1 MIKSHRPLIIILI
14 LLLALFAAGCLNE
27 SDNTQNEKADET
39 LTEDVNIEDID
50 IEGST
55 TVFPLAQAA
64 AEIYMENHPEKSINV
79 VSGGSTTGIK
89 AFIDGDVDIA
99 MASRKLKDSEIEEAE
114 ANGIDPVEHII
125 AWDGLTVVVNPAN
138 PVNQLTY
145 EQIKGIYNGSISNWA
160 NVGGEDEE
168 MVIQNRDPSSGT
180 YGYFKDELLGEE
192 EFRPDL
198 VSRDSNGAIVQA
210 VTQED
215 AAIGYIGFAYLDDSV
230 KVVDIDAGNG
240 MVAPTSENILPGEY
254 PLARPLHF
262 YTDGQPTGF
271 AANFIEYIL
280 SEEGTIIIS
289 DVGYFPA

>member
-1 MIKSHRPLIIILI
+1 MIKSHKPLIIILI

-27 SDNTQNEKADET
+27 NDNTQDEKTNET
-39 LTEDVNIEDID
+39 VTEHTKVEKIN

-79 VSGGSTTGIK
+79 ISGGSTTGIK
-89 AFIDGDVDIA
+89 ALTEGEVDIA
-99 MASRKLKDSEIEEAE
+99 MASRKMKYSEKKAAEE
-114 ANGIDPVEHII
+114 NGIEPVEHVI
-125 AWDGLTVVVNPAN
+125 AWDGLTVVVNPEN
-138 PVNQLTY
+138 PVDQLTY
-145 EQIKGIYNGSISNWA
+145 EQIKGIYDGSISNWA
-160 NVGGEDEE
+160 EIGGEDQKII
-168 MVIQNRDPSSGT
+168 IQNRDPSSGT
-180 YGYFKDELLGEE
+180 YGYFKDEILGDDK
-192 EFRPDL
+192 FRPDL

-230 KVVDIDAGNG
+230 KAVDIDSGNG
-240 MVAPTSENILPGEY
+240 MVEPTSENILSGKY

-262 YTDGQPTGF
+262 YTDGQPTGL
-271 AANFIEYIL
+271 AADFIGFIL
-280 SEEGTIIIS
+280 SEEGTITIN

>member
-1 MIKSHRPLIIILI
+1 MIKSHKPLIIILI

-27 SDNTQNEKADET
+27 SDNTQDEKTNET
-39 LTEDVNIEDID
+39 VTEHTKVEKIN

-79 VSGGSTTGIK
+79 ISGGSTTGIK
-89 AFIDGDVDIA
+89 ALTEGEVDIA
-99 MASRKLKDSEIEEAE
+99 MASRKMKYSEKKAAEE
-114 ANGIDPVEHII
+114 NGIEPVEHVI
-125 AWDGLTVVVNPAN
+125 AWDGLTVVVNPEN
-138 PVNQLTY
+138 PVDQLTY
-145 EQIKGIYNGSISNWA
+145 EQIKGIYDGSISNWA
-160 NVGGEDEE
+160 EVGGEDQKII
-168 MVIQNRDPSSGT
+168 IQNRDPSSGT
-180 YGYFKDELLGEE
+180 YGYFKDEILGDDK
-192 EFRPDL
+192 FRPDL

-230 KVVDIDAGNG
+230 KAVDIDSGNG
-240 MVAPTSENILPGEY
+240 MVEPTSENILSGKY

-262 YTDGQPTGF
+262 YTDGQPTGL
-271 AANFIEYIL
+271 AADFIGFIL
-280 SEEGTIIIS
+280 SEEGTIIIN

>member
-1 MIKSHRPLIIILI
+1 MIKSHKPLIIILI

-27 SDNTQNEKADET
+27 NDNTQDEKTNET
-39 LTEDVNIEDID
+39 VTEHTKVEKIN

-79 VSGGSTTGIK
+79 ISGGSTTGIK
-89 AFIDGDVDIA
+89 ALTEGEVDIA
-99 MASRKLKDSEIEEAE
+99 MASRKMKYSEKKAAEE
-114 ANGIDPVEHII
+114 NGIEPVEHVI
-125 AWDGLTVVVNPAN
+125 AWDGLTVVVNPEN
-138 PVNQLTY
+138 PVDQLTY
-145 EQIKGIYNGSISNWA
+145 EQIKGIYDGSISNWA
-160 NVGGEDEE
+160 EVGGEDQKII
-168 MVIQNRDPSSGT
+168 IQNRDPSSGT
-180 YGYFKDELLGEE
+180 YGYFKDEILGDDK
-192 EFRPDL
+192 FRPDL

-230 KVVDIDAGNG
+230 KAVDIDSGNG
-240 MVAPTSENILPGEY
+240 MVEPTSENILSGKY

-262 YTDGQPTGF
+262 YTDGQPTGL
-271 AANFIEYIL
+271 AADFIGFIL
-280 SEEGTIIIS
+280 SEEGTIIIN

>member
-1 MIKSHRPLIIILI
+1 MIKSHKPLIIILI

-27 SDNTQNEKADET
+27 NDNTQDEKTNET
-39 LTEDVNIEDID
+39 VTEHTKVEKIN

-79 VSGGSTTGIK
+79 ISGGSTTGIK
-89 AFIDGDVDIA
+89 ALIEGEVDIA
-99 MASRKLKDSEIEEAE
+99 MASRKMKYSEKKAAE
-114 ANGIDPVEHII
+114 ANGIDPVEHVI
-125 AWDGLTVVVNPAN
+125 AWDGLTVVVNPEN
-138 PVNQLTY
+138 PVDQLTY
-145 EQIKGIYNGSISNWA
+145 EQIKGIYDGSISNWA
-160 NVGGEDEE
+160 EVGGEDQKII
-168 MVIQNRDPSSGT
+168 IQNRDPSSGT
-180 YGYFKDELLGEE
+180 YGYFKDEILGDDK
-192 EFRPDL
+192 FRPDL

-230 KVVDIDAGNG
+230 KAVDIDSGNG
-240 MVAPTSENILPGEY
+240 MVEPTSENILSGKY

-262 YTDGQPTGF
+262 YTDGQPTGL
-271 AANFIEYIL
+271 AADFIGFIL
-280 SEEGTIIIS
+280 SEEGTIIIN

>member
-1 MIKSHRPLIIILI
+1 MIKSHKPLIIILI

-27 SDNTQNEKADET
+27 NDNTQDEKTNET
-39 LTEDVNIEDID
+39 VTEHTKVEKIN

-79 VSGGSTTGIK
+79 ISGGSTTGIK
-89 AFIDGDVDIA
+89 ALIEGEVDIA
-99 MASRKLKDSEIEEAE
+99 MASRKMKYSEKKAAE
-114 ANGIDPVEHII
+114 ANGIDPVEHVI
-125 AWDGLTVVVNPAN
+125 AWDGLTVVVNPEN
-138 PVNQLTY
+138 PVDQLTY
-145 EQIKGIYNGSISNWA
+145 EQIKGIYDGSISNWA
-160 NVGGEDEE
+160 EVGGEDQKII
-168 MVIQNRDPSSGT
+168 IQNRDPSSGT
-180 YGYFKDELLGEE
+180 YGYFKDEILGDVK
-192 EFRPDL
+192 FRPDL

-230 KVVDIDAGNG
+230 KAVDIDSGNG
-240 MVAPTSENILPGEY
+240 MVEPTSENILSGKY

-262 YTDGQPTGF
+262 YTDGQPTGL
-271 AANFIEYIL
+271 AADFIGFIL
-280 SEEGTIIIS
+280 SEEGTIIIN

>member
-1 MIKSHRPLIIILI
+1 IILI

-27 SDNTQNEKADET
+27 NDNTQDEKTNET
-39 LTEDVNIEDID
+39 VTEHTKVEKIN

-79 VSGGSTTGIK
+79 ISGGSTTGIK
-89 AFIDGDVDIA
+89 ALIEGEVDIA
-99 MASRKLKDSEIEEAE
+99 MASRKMKYSEKKAAE
-114 ANGIDPVEHII
+114 ANGIDPVEHVI
-125 AWDGLTVVVNPAN
+125 AWDGLTVVVNPEN
-138 PVNQLTY
+138 PVDQLTY
-145 EQIKGIYNGSISNWA
+145 EQIKGIYDGSISNWA
-160 NVGGEDEE
+160 EVGGEDQKII
-168 MVIQNRDPSSGT
+168 IQNRDPSSGT
-180 YGYFKDELLGEE
+180 YGYFKDEILGDVK
-192 EFRPDL
+192 FRPDL

-230 KVVDIDAGNG
+230 KAVDIDSGNG
-240 MVAPTSENILPGEY
+240 MVEPTSENILSGKY

-262 YTDGQPTGF
+262 YTDGQPTGL
-271 AANFIEYIL
+271 AADFIGFIL
-280 SEEGTIIIS
+280 SEEGTIIIN

>member
-1 MIKSHRPLIIILI
+1 MIKSHKPLIIILI

-27 SDNTQNEKADET
+27 NDNTQDEKTNET
-39 LTEDVNIEDID
+39 VTEHTKVEKIN

-79 VSGGSTTGIK
+79 ISGGSTTGIK
-89 AFIDGDVDIA
+89 ALIEGEVDIA
-99 MASRKLKDSEIEEAE
+99 MASRKMKYSEKKAAE
-114 ANGIDPVEHII
+114 ANGIDPVEHVI
-125 AWDGLTVVVNPAN
+125 AWDGLTVVVNPEN
-138 PVNQLTY
+138 PVDQLTY
-145 EQIKGIYNGSISNWA
+145 EQIKGIYDGSISNWA
-160 NVGGEDEE
+160 EVGGEDQKII
-168 MVIQNRDPSSGT
+168 IQNRDPSSGT
-180 YGYFKDELLGEE
+180 YGYFKDEILGDVK
-192 EFRPDL
+192 FRPDL

-230 KVVDIDAGNG
+230 KAVDIDSGNG
-240 MVAPTSENILPGEY
+240 MVEPTSENILSGKY

-262 YTDGQPTGF
+262 YTDGQPTGL
-271 AANFIEYIL
+271 AADFIGFIL
-280 SEEGTIIIS
+280 SEEGTITIN